1 MSLVFRHEAL
11 HRLAADIFEAA
22 GAPGGEAEIVAE
34 HLVSASLLGYD
45 THGVMRIPQ
54 YVDEIRQG
62 AIRPGAPIVVSQ
74 ETETTAV
81 VDCGWTFGQVGGLK
95 AIDTAIEKA
104 RRWKTATVVARCC
117 NHAGRLGAYT
127 TRAAEQG
134 LLAIGVCN
142 SPRHGHFVTPWGGR
156 EGRLATNPI
165 SFAVPGNSAY
175 PMVAD
180 FSTAEASEGAIRL
193 LRNQGQPL
201 PDGWILDAEGN
212 PSNDAAD
219 FYGPPRGTILP
230 LGGQRGYRGFALS
243 LLVEVLGGLLGG
255 SPVSK
260 HQPGNGLG
268 FVVID
273 VSAFIDPAG
282 FAAMV
287 EELVGYVKATPAAP
301 GFEEVFL
308 PGEAD
313 LRRREQRMKEGI
325 PVDEATWRQIEATA
339 ASLGASVPS
348 GGPR

>member
-1 MSLVFRHEAL
+1 MSLTFGPERL
-11 HRLAADIFEAA
+11 HRLAEDVFEAA
-22 GAPGGEAEIVAE
+22 GAPRGEAEIVAE
-34 HLVSASLLGYD
+34 HLVSASLMGYD

-54 YVDEIRQG
+54 YVEEIRNG
-62 AIRPGAPIVVSQ
+62 SIRPGAQVVVSH

-81 VDCGWTFGQVGGLK
+81 VDCGWTFGQVGGLR

-127 TRAAEQG
+127 TRAAMQG
-134 LLAIGVCN
+134 FLAIGVCN

-201 PDGWILDAEGN
+201 PDGWILNAEGS
-212 PSNDAAD
+212 PSNDPAD
-219 FYGPPRGTILP
+219 FYGPPRGAILP
-230 LGGQRGYRGFALS
+230 LGGRRGYRGFALS

-260 HQPGNGLG
+260 PQPGNGLG
-268 FVVID
+268 FLVID
-273 VSAFIDPAG
+273 ISAFVDPAEFSG
-282 FAAMV
+282 MV
-287 EELVGYVKATPAAP
+287 EELAGYIKSTPAAP
-301 GFEEVFL
+301 GFDEVFL

-313 LRRREQRMKEGI
+313 FRKREQRLKEGI
-325 PVDEATWRQIEATA
+325 PIDDATWRQIEATA
-339 ASLGASVPS
+339 ATLGVCS
-348 GGPR
+348 GEPR